1 MFAVCERERGRA
13 ETRDGEVGIFHLD
26 IEGKGGKHFFFSSD
40 FLPANVGKGV
50 AGYNSSSNVEPPNKL
65 VGYSWADRGVGV
77 GIVYSIGLP

>member
-1 MFAVCERERGRA
+1 M
-13 ETRDGEVGIFHLD
+13 
-26 IEGKGGKHFFFSSD
+26 
-40 FLPANVGKGV
+40 